1 MNAEEF
7 NKLLTP
13 VSQESVSG
21 ENCEYDELY
30 LALDEL
36 ALGTE
41 ESEMGDSVI
50 EGKDP
55 DYRTLY
61 KNTLSL
67 WLKTRDLR
75 VASFFT
81 LSSLCLFGLDGLKDG
96 LSLIEYLVIMDGVD
110 ENVASGYQKRMPDN
124 YISQRDIFK
133 LVIASISK
141 VSLILSSMPLFFK
154 ALKSNTISSI
164 KLEGDEEV
172 KVIKKQASFF
182 RSKTSGSTV
191 IHVEN
196 DVPIVAN
203 EDEDKP
209 DGDPVASKDQ
219 EKPKGGTVASEEQ
232 EKPKG
237 DTVVSEEKDKSKDT
251 LVIKVAAQTC
261 ATVASIAVKSA
272 FVSSSLAATV
282 TNYDKKDFTGNKT
295 VSPTNDETSLES
307 RESTGVDNDS
317 SLAKDDVAA
326 QKGEVDAAETEGKAA
341 TTEATAADSGA
352 SALKT
357 KAGATDIATKGI
369 KLN

>member
-1 MNAEEF
+1 MKAVGVVC
-7 NKLLTP
+7 K
-13 VSQESVSG
+13 VV
-21 ENCEYDELY
+21 DEL
-30 LALDEL
+30 
-36 ALGTE
+36 
-41 ESEMGDSVI
+41 ESLVI
-50 EGKDP
+50 
-55 DYRTLY
+55 
-61 KNTLSL
+61 
-67 WLKTRDLR
+67 
-75 VASFFT
+75 A
-81 LSSLCLFGLDGLKDG
+81 
-96 LSLIEYLVIMDGVD
+96 IMDGVD
-110 ENVASGYQKRMPDN
+110 ENDASGYQKRMPDN

-219 EKPKGGTVASEEQ
+219 DKPKGGTVASEEQEKPKGGTVASEEQEKPKGGTVVSEEQEKPKGGTVASEEQDKPDGDPVASEEQ